1 MKRALA
7 FVVVVVLGA
16 SALYLSQRRNDS
28 TPVSATTVVNTI
40 ADIQRDVTR
49 VPMRFTRISDEQE
62 IAIGRELA
70 HRYAGETSTFSPEQ
84 KALATYVKTVGTRV
98 AFNAKRK
105 LPYEFHLVPS
115 TDLMNAFAL
124 PGGAVFVG
132 EGLLDLMTS
141 EDELANVLAHEIE
154 HIDHYHAAERVQV
167 ETQLRRLHLGILGEL
182 AQIPFSVW
190 QIGYNK
196 DQEMEADREG
206 IRLAVRSGYSPYGAV
221 RMFERFA
228 RLHDEYVIHARTPGQ
243 ELSQLA
249 VQSITGYFRSHPQSS
264 ERIAQANR
272 IIAEQHW
279 TDRKQ
284 QKPFRIGYE
293 IKSAQAAR

>member
-7 FVVVVVLGA
+7 FAVVVVLGA
-16 SALYLSQRRNDS
+16 VALYFSQRRPDS
-28 TPVSATTVVNTI
+28 TPVSANTVVNTV
-40 ADIQRDVTR
+40 ADVQRDVAR
-49 VPMRFTRISDEQE
+49 VPLHFTRLSDQQE

-70 HRYAGETSTFSPEQ
+70 QRYAQDPSSFTPEQ
-84 KALATYVKTVGTRV
+84 NALQAYVKAVGARV
-98 AFNAKRK
+98 APYAKRK
-105 LPYEFHLVPS
+105 LPFEFHLVPS
-115 TDLMNAFAL
+115 ADLMNAFAL
-124 PGGAVFVG
+124 PGGQVFIG

-141 EDELANVLAHEIE
+141 EDELANVLGHEIE

-167 ETQLRRLHLGILGEL
+167 ETQLRRLHLGTLGEL
-182 AQIPFSVW
+182 AQIPLSVW
-190 QIGYNK
+190 QIGYTK

-228 RLHDEYVIHARTPGQ
+228 KLHDEYVIHARTPGQ

-249 VQSITGYFRSHPQSS
+249 VQSITGYFRSHPQPS

-272 IIAEQHW
+272 LIAEERW

-284 QKPFRIGYE
+284 QKPFRIEYE
-293 IKSAQAAR
+293 IKSARTAQ